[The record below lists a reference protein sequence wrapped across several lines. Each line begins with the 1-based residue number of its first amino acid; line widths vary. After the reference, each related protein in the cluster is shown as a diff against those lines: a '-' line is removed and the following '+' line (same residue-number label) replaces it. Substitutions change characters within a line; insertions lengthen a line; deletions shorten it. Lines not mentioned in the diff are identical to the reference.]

1 MEVSVLESLTLCSQK
16 RFPLLAETSN
26 FRGFW
31 FQAVAADLLSCVE
44 ICGFGVLS
52 PATKLTTLAFSF
64 VTLKGHGTTPKNQTC
79 KDCWTTTPLCTA
91 VGYIRLGF
99 SQNVIVGSTSKT
111 RRSTHALSHRPV
123 KKWQSMRHRPACL
136 LRISHKIVDIAF

>member
-1 MEVSVLESLTLCSQK
+1 MEVSVLESLTPCSQK

-91 VGYIRLGF
+91 VGKRFASAHRFPPFPQLLPLLDIYVLDSLRM
-99 SQNVIVGSTSKT
+99 
-111 RRSTHALSHRPV
+111 LS
-123 KKWQSMRHRPACL
+123 
-136 LRISHKIVDIAF
+136 